1 MAGFH
6 KGASSTNGG
15 WCNNTILIPYTGDE
29 QSIKDGGFLEAE
41 NWGEPTVLEG
51 AAFDVTYFEREEN
64 GKAQGYWLFPKS
76 AGLYLAKAKMGDGV
90 MAALST
96 SIRPASSSSTASMRL
111 PPETTLK
118 VLIRQS

>member
-1 MAGFH
+1 M
-6 KGASSTNGG
+6 
-15 WCNNTILIPYTGDE
+15 
-29 QSIKDGGFLEAE
+29 
-41 NWGEPTVLEG
+41 LEG

-90 MAALST
+90 TPLVDGSLEH
-96 SIRPASSSSTASMRL
+96 IYQASQQFEYGKYAPT
-111 PPETTLK
+111 PETTLK